1 MRSPNASS
9 NRLRRST
16 FSCSSTKREAAEA
29 SLHKSGRLDHFDQCS
44 GGTDGESAALN
55 E

>member
-1 MRSPNASS
+1 M
-9 NRLRRST
+9 RRSA
-16 FSCSSTKREAAEA
+16 FSRLSTKREAAEA

-44 GGTDGESAALN
+44 GGTDGALD